1 MAVDKLVD
9 STQLNAD
16 LTNVANAIRA
26 KGGTSASLAFP
37 DGFVDAIGDI
47 ETGGGVTVSPLSVTA
62 NGTYTAPS
70 GEAYSPVTVN
80 VPTGGG
86 GTSNVVT
93 GTFTGTTTG
102 AAMDVTLNY
111 SGSGYPIAV
120 MVYPE
125 EGTYHSGGA
134 FYSLVQRYAVQLY
147 AASKIDPSI
156 APTYTENT
164 QANQFTLILSYKN
177 NATAATSYTRTSST
191 YAGIAINQ
199 DAGESNTSIVRI
211 RSSKKMSVYIPTGGV
226 DYGFAANIPYRYWVI
241 YSK

>member
-16 LTNVANAIRA
+16 LTSVADAIRA

-37 DGFVDAIGDI
+37 AGFVDAIGDI

-80 VPTGGG
+80 VSGGG

-102 AAMDVTLNY
+102 AAMDVPLNY
-111 SGSGYPIAV
+111 SGNGYPIQV
-120 MVYPE
+120 MIRPE
-125 EGTYHSGGA
+125 EGPYNSNGT
-134 FYSLVQRYAVQLY
+134 FYSLIQRYA
-147 AASKIDPSI
+147 I
-156 APTYTENT
+156 NMF
-164 QANQFTLILSYKN
+164 FTCKNYLDISPVYGSTDISNSYMSAIVYKN
-177 NATAATSYTRTSST
+177 SISSATVYGRNSESQALLFNGNSASQST
-191 YAGIAINQ
+191 GNCIKFKN
-199 DAGESNTSIVRI
+199 NTT
-211 RSSKKMSVYIPTGGV
+211 MSVYIASTS
-226 DYGFAANIPYRYWVI
+226 YGFAANIEYTYYVI
-241 YSK
+241 YSE

>member
-16 LTNVANAIRA
+16 LTSVANAIRA

-37 DGFVDAIGDI
+37 AGFVDAIGDI

-86 GTSNVVT
+86 GASNVVT

-111 SGSGYPIAV
+111 SGNGYPIAV

-125 EGTYHSGGA
+125 EGPYNSAGT
-134 FYSLVQRYAVQLY
+134 FYSLIQRYAIQMFS
-147 AASKIDPSI
+147 AIKIIPGTDPI
-156 APTYTENT
+156 YGNNAPENQCT
-164 QANQFTLILSYKN
+164 TNVSYKN
-177 NATAATSYTRTSST
+177 SSGSADSYAVSTLKNSRQYQNAAATNYVTTTLRFKSST
-191 YAGIAINQ
+191 
-199 DAGESNTSIVRI
+199 
-211 RSSKKMSVYIPTGGV
+211 KMSVYIASTS
-226 DYGFAANIPYRYWVI
+226 YGFAANITYRYWVI
-241 YSK
+241 YSE